1 MDESQGTVIATF
13 SRRMD
18 VRLSDG
24 ESVSARIKGKK
35 LKPVC
40 GDSVSLRSLP
50 GEPDWLITAV
60 HSRRN
65 ALTRPNTKGEA
76 EVLAANVDQL
86 VLTVA
91 ALPVPDWFIA
101 DRYLAAAENMPA
113 KGIVVYNKTDL
124 DGADNDAEL
133 EAYADLG
140 YPVLKTSA
148 EKKTGIETLSEQ
160 LAGHVSIF
168 VGQSGVGKSSLIN
181 ALLGE
186 DEQRIAEISRK
197 FDEGRHTTVNSR
209 MLELA
214 GGGEVI
220 DSPGVR
226 DYAPAMFDPTD
237 VAHGF
242 VEIRRAAES
251 CRFSNCRHLREPG
264 CAVKDATEAGVI
276 RERRL
281 ESYRRLLRLTEKLGE
296 NRY

>member
-1 MDESQGTVIATF
+1 MDETSGIVVATF

-18 VRLSDG
+18 VRLPDG
-24 ESVSARIKGKK
+24 DIVSARIKGKK
-35 LKPVC
+35 IRPVC
-40 GDSVSLRSLP
+40 GDSVRVHSLA
-50 GEPDWLITAV
+50 GEPDWLITEI
-60 HSRRN
+60 N
-65 ALTRPNTKGEA
+65 ARHNKLTRPNLRGEE

-91 ALPVPDWFIA
+91 ALPAPDWFIV

-113 KGIVVYNKTDL
+113 AAVVVFNKTDL
-124 DGADNDAEL
+124 DAAGSDEEL
-133 EAYADLG
+133 DAYAALG
-140 YPVLKTSA
+140 YPVLRTSV
-148 EKKTGIETLSEQ
+148 EERTGIDD
-160 LAGHVSIF
+160 LAGRLSDRISIF

-181 ALLGE
+181 TLLGE
-186 DEQRIAEISRK
+186 EEQRIAEISRK
-197 FDEGRHTTVNSR
+197 FDEGKHTTVNSR
-209 MLELA
+209 MLPLKD
-214 GGGEVI
+214 GGSVI

-226 DYAPAMFDPTD
+226 DYAPSIADAAQ

-242 VEIRRAAES
+242 VEIRRAAET

-264 CAVKDATEAGVI
+264 CAVKLAVEEGTI

>member
-1 MDESQGTVIATF
+1 MDESQGTVTATF

-18 VRLSDG
+18 VRLCDG
-24 ESVSARIKGKK
+24 KTVSARIKGKK

-40 GDSVSLRSLP
+40 GDSVNVRPLP
-50 GEPDWLITAV
+50 GEPDWLITAI
-60 HSRRN
+60 N
-65 ALTRPNTKGEA
+65 ARHNELTRPNMKGDA

-91 ALPVPDWFIA
+91 ALPVPDWFVA

-113 KGIVVYNKTDL
+113 KGVVVFNKTDL
-124 DGADNDAEL
+124 DGAGLDAEL
-133 EAYADLG
+133 EAYAELG
-140 YPVLKTSA
+140 YPVLRTSA
-148 EKKTGIETLSEQ
+148 EQASGIEALSEQ
-160 LAGHVSIF
+160 LSGQVSIF

-181 ALLGE
+181 ALLGA

-209 MLELA
+209 MLQLA

-226 DYAPAMFDPTD
+226 DYAPAISDPTD

-242 VEIRRAAES
+242 VEIRRAAED

-264 CAVKDATEAGVI
+264 CAVKDAVEASII

-281 ESYRRLLRLTEKLGE
+281 ESYRRLLRLTERLGE

>member
-1 MDESQGTVIATF
+1 MDDSSGTVIATF

-18 VRLSDG
+18 VRLDDG
-24 ESVSARIKGKK
+24 EIVGARIKGKR

-40 GDSVSLRSLP
+40 GDSVQLAPLP

-60 HSRRN
+60 NERRN
-65 ALTRPNTKGEA
+65 ELTRPNLRGSA
-76 EVLAANVDQL
+76 EVLVANIDQL

-91 ALPVPDWFIA
+91 ALPVADWFIV

-113 KGIVVYNKTDL
+113 GATIVFNKTDIEAP
-124 DGADNDAEL
+124 DDHEEL
-133 EAYADLG
+133 EAYARLG
-140 YPVLKTSA
+140 YPVLRTSA
-148 EKKTGIETLSEQ
+148 TEGEGIEALAAQLSDR
-160 LAGHVSIF
+160 VSIF

-186 DEQRIAEISRK
+186 EAQKIAEISRK
-197 FDEGRHTTVNSR
+197 LDEGKHTTVNSR
-209 MLELA
+209 MLPLA

-226 DYAPAMFDPTD
+226 DYAPAIADMAE

-242 VEIRRAAES
+242 VEIRTAAAD
-251 CRFSNCRHLREPG
+251 CRFANCRHLKEPG
-264 CAVKDATEAGVI
+264 CAVKQGVADGEI
-276 RERRL
+276 LERRL
-281 ESYRRLLRLTEKLGE
+281 ESYRRLLRLTERLGE